1 MSVVGRDTLIH
12 MKDKIFI
19 NESYELGNFDLSSY
33 ELRVGNKEIL
43 LNGKYFKDYDCNQI
57 DILPHQITFV
67 STEEEIKLPYN
78 LMGQVILRFS
88 YSTKGLDLLAG
99 HIDPLFEGR
108 VILAL
113 LNNSNSPITI
123 IPGDSI
129 ANLII
134 HQVAQE
140 ILISPESLN
149 GYKKKFTKIP
159 HYIIDDWYGRHQ
171 PNLDSLVTKHS
182 NELVDLHKQ
191 IEVMNSTSQV
201 VITGGIVLVATTILS
216 VVLQVVFASWSSTSG
231 WAKEAISQG
240 GNPEVVTS
248 LFLATPIVTAFIFAV
263 FIYLVA
269 KSSFKKNKA
278 KEPIKEIVE

>member
-1 MSVVGRDTLIH
+1 MSVVGRDTLLR
-12 MKDKIFI
+12 MKDKIFS
-19 NESYELGNFDLSSY
+19 NQSYALENFDLSSY
-33 ELRVGNKEIL
+33 GLRVANKEIL
-43 LNGKYFKDYDCNQI
+43 LNGKYFKQYDCNQI

-78 LMGQVILRFS
+78 LMGQVILRFG

-108 VILAL
+108 VVLAL

-140 ILISPESLN
+140 IQISTESLN
-149 GYKKKFTKIP
+149 GYKKKFTQIP

-171 PNLDSLVTKHS
+171 PNLDSIVTQHS
-182 NELVDLHKQ
+182 TEIVDLHKQ
-191 IEVMNSTSQV
+191 IEVMNSTSQI

-216 VVLQVVFASWSSTSG
+216 VVLQFVFASWSSTSG
-231 WAKEAISQG
+231 WASEALSHG

-248 LFLATPIVTAFIFAV
+248 LFLATPIVTTFIFAV

-269 KSSFKKNKA
+269 KSSLNKKKVNKDQT
-278 KEPIKEIVE
+278 EN